1 MLLANY
7 NDAEGQCIHG
17 KVCVNVPGASGR
29 CQCLITDDSHMNVSR
44 ELPVR
49 KGRVSVTLDPYSI
62 VLLEFE

>member
-7 NDAEGQCIHG
+7 NDADESCVSR
-17 KVCVNVPGASGR
+17 KVRVSVPGATAKCRS
-29 CQCLITDDSHMNVSR
+29 LITDDSHMNVAG

-49 KGRVSVTLDPYSI
+49 KGRVSVTLDPYST